1 MKNMKHRIQKIEDAL
16 RTAYSERR
24 TVDPPTG
31 WSRAVMAQVFAKGP
45 RSHHQH
51 LTFLAN
57 LRSVWRF
64 TAVTC
69 ALAMALF
76 LYALGQVG
84 TPDQLAIMFFSDDPL
99 PMMTMELMLL

>member
-1 MKNMKHRIQKIEDAL
+1 
-16 RTAYSERR
+16 
-24 TVDPPTG
+24 
-31 WSRAVMAQVFAKGP
+31 MAQVFAKGP

-51 LTFLAN
+51 STFLAN

-69 ALAMALF
+69 ALAMVSF

-84 TPDQLAIMFFSDDPL
+84 TLDQLAIMFFSDDPL
-99 PMMTMELMLL
+99 PMMTMELLLL

>member
-1 MKNMKHRIQKIEDAL
+1 
-16 RTAYSERR
+16 
-24 TVDPPTG
+24 
-31 WSRAVMAQVFAKGP
+31 MAQVFAKGP
-45 RSHHQH
+45 HSHHQH

-69 ALAMALF
+69 ALAMVSFLF
-76 LYALGQVG
+76 ALGQVG

-99 PMMTMELMLL
+99 PMMTMELLLL